1 MKPLM
6 KRRTV
11 YAATIVTMLVMVS
24 GFALASGLFNGF
36 TSTTVN
42 GNQGTISTANTI
54 YSPGVT
60 GSVFLT
66 GAGGSLGTCTG
77 PSSSGGAEVTVTAWV
92 AGGPGAC
99 TATPDYVVQLTFASA
114 ATLTSSKTYTDEFVI
129 SSEFGGATTYTTSS
143 VSIACALG
151 GSGNQCQAVIN
162 IDTGIAATLA
172 QPSVDA
178 IGVTVTGS

>member
-11 YAATIVTMLVMVS
+11 YAATIVAMLVMVS
-24 GFALASGLFNGF
+24 GFALASGLFGTF
-36 TSTTVN
+36 GSTKVN
-42 GNQGTISTANTI
+42 GNQGTISTGNTI

-60 GSVFLT
+60 GSVFT
-66 GAGGSLGTCTG
+66 YGAGGTGGTCTG
-77 PSSSGGAEVTVTAWV
+77 PSSSGSTTVTVVAWV
-92 AGGPGAC
+92 HGGPGAC
-99 TATPDYVVQLTFASA
+99 TTTSDYVLQLTFASGN
-114 ATLTSSKTYTDEFVI
+114 TLTAGTYTDEFVI
-129 SSEFGGATTYTTSS
+129 SSEFGGAATYTTDM
-143 VSIACALG
+143 VSIVCVLSSTG
-151 GSGNQCQAVIN
+151 ECVAVIN